1 MGTAKVFKDLKSHY
15 EFREDFERD
24 TELFNFTLT
33 RPVLRTYF
41 TPKTL
46 PFKIKSIKES
56 IQFSFVLNE
65 NFDYSITTTYDF
77 VIIAEVDEENYT
89 NKAVQIEVIKVNK
102 YKPYFL
108 QYNDTINLEEE
119 KIHGDVLSILA
130 KDDDKKDFIKCYFEN
145 RDKLDSKFSLNQTV
159 LIEYERPVNNV
170 TLKNI
175 EKLDYESITSYRI
188 VIIVK
193 DNQHKEQEKKLEGT
207 EFSDKAIIYVNVVD
221 IDDQNPTFI
230 KDCGVQRINEHYK
243 GTVAVVHAIDGDRG
257 INNPIQ
263 YRIDENLQS
272 SYFGMGKSG
281 ENGILF
287 VETVIDRENEAITNN
302 PILTVNIIA
311 EEYYENGTRA
321 VNRTTIS
328 TCTIIILDINDNKP
342 KFNEKHYEASVKE
355 NTQIG
360 IPITLNNDLIPKVSD
375 IDEGKNAKFK
385 LYLEDHEGIFAITP
399 TQGINDVIFMIRVN
413 KSEELDYERED
424 LLEPKQFNFKI
435 IAEETETEEGFSS
448 VVDVTVNL
456 EDVNDN
462 FPQFSSAD
470 VAYVYEN
477 ASKGDFATSIN
488 ATDID
493 SGYYG
498 TKGIRY
504 RLIPNY
510 ISDSFQIDSET
521 GDLRVS
527 KDDHGFDYE
536 KIQDY
541 YLTIEARD
549 ENGTGNANTTQLH
562 IVILDVNDNA
572 PKFCYENYSGY
583 LMENSEK
590 FTDILQVQATD
601 ADEPNSTNSIVKY
614 QIIHDAFEQFTIDPV
629 EGVITP
635 NSSLDFED
643 DEPPVNDNCITICTK
658 TYFLKVMAYDLGIP
672 RQSSEVSVYITLM
685 DENDNVPEFDATTC
699 DKSADINET
708 SVGGTHVAQVYATD
722 KDKSPMFS
730 NVSYTIIDGAKNN
743 FIIDRTRGNITVA
756 YNSYLNITDDKS
768 KLSYELKIEA
778 TDAMMKKEDNH
789 FCKVYINVKDIND
802 IPPKFKYVASTGY
815 KILENVND
823 KRIGLFE
830 AIDPDETK
838 QLKYFILFNKSEAL
852 QPDMISPVNE
862 EIYNFTKIFN
872 ITDEGEVWVVNPA
885 DREEMK
891 SIDLTIKVVDVN
903 GEINIPQEDEMRFR
917 IIIEDVNDND
927 PYFVN
932 NNTLEGY
939 VSKVFENVKNIMLL
953 TIQAKDIDEN
963 HTIVYTLEKDN
974 DAANYFDVN
983 EQTGELRIIKPA
995 DYEEIKWLNVTVFAT
1010 DSGVPSR
1017 NASALVTIEILDE
1030 NDNTPQFID
1039 APYTAEIKEHEPN
1052 GTFVIKINATDAD
1065 SGEKGTVYFKLS
1077 DLDNDDHYF
1086 QMEKETGK
1094 ITVLKD
1100 LDREIQEIYT
1110 INVQAYDNPFDRDD
1124 QNINLTQVKITLID
1138 INDNK
1143 PEIKSNEG
1151 CWRIPETHGIKEDIG
1166 IITATDRDK
1175 EGTPNSKIEFF
1186 IINSE
1191 YFDITLNGTLFVK
1204 SSLENLHEEF
1214 SIEVM
1219 AKDKGEP
1226 PLNSTQEFC
1235 VFVYD
1240 MNTYKPEFTN
1250 PQPNEFPKKVYTSED
1265 SDEIISKGRKLIQ
1278 IQATDKDNDKT
1289 TNGNVSYTIIQDDP
1303 ITKKYTEAFKI
1314 DPDGIIS
1321 VNTKLKK
1328 SEKDFYEIIVKACD
1342 NGKPKYCA
1350 DVNAIIHVY
1359 VTNEIDDKPK
1369 FNEREIHANFTEHSI
1384 IGEEQFTIPE
1394 AILIDDDNITICY
1407 FIVGGNASL
1416 FHLDKNTRILTIAK
1430 ELDREESP
1438 FHYIIVKAQIEC
1450 SRKPHHI
1457 DEFKI
1462 NQPDLINITIRVL
1475 DINDNA
1481 PEFIKPNFTGGVK
1494 AKDRKGKNIL
1504 TITATDKDEGEN
1516 AIVTYHVI
1524 SDIKVTKGEKL
1535 DGIRNYFLL
1544 NETTGKLALAFQPTF
1559 EMKGQFSFN
1568 VMAKDKDSLNDTAK
1582 VLIYLMREDQQIK
1595 IWFSKN
1601 VNQFTQEDQINL
1613 QEILQSSTQFI
1624 VNIDDVSAY
1633 SGNDLRYKDF
1643 TEVLMHLVN
1652 PKSNEVIEANE
1663 AISIIDRHYT
1673 VITAKTR
1680 TFVGDVHIDRHTTE
1694 KNINKTFWEE
1704 QESYILVATIGTLIF
1719 CMLLLLI
1726 VYYIRISSYKRL
1738 LKAATAKAYTD
1749 ANDYNMTKE
1758 NTTIV
1763 PNTNLHAMQ
1772 VSNPIWNQDEIVNKC
1787 FSEEAESDNGSQNS
1801 LDIND
1806 VEPNLCN
1813 NGGKDNPIFIPDNE
1827 NGEVK
1832 SYNSQQMD
1840 SLNVCDEGYKGS
1852 EKTINLNKMDLL
1864 KAVDNNWRRK
1874 NSKNDFN
1881 TNLASAPS
1889 FQDGDLY

>member
-1 MGTAKVFKDLKSHY
+1 
-15 EFREDFERD
+15 
-24 TELFNFTLT
+24 
-33 RPVLRTYF
+33 
-41 TPKTL
+41 
-46 PFKIKSIKES
+46 
-56 IQFSFVLNE
+56 
-65 NFDYSITTTYDF
+65 
-77 VIIAEVDEENYT
+77 NYI

-145 RDKLDSKFSLNQTV
+145 RDKLDSKFSLKQTV
-159 LIEYERPVNNV
+159 LIEDERPVNNV

-175 EKLDYESITSYRI
+175 EKLDYESGTFYRI

-193 DNQHKEQEKKLEGT
+193 DNQHEEHDEKLEGT
-207 EFSDKAIIYVNVVD
+207 EFSNKAIIFINVVD

-230 KDCGVQRINEHYK
+230 KDCGVQRISEHYK

-263 YRIDENLQS
+263 YSIDENLQS
-272 SYFGMGKSG
+272 SYFGMRKNG

-287 VETVIDRENEAITNN
+287 VKTDIDRKNEAITNN

-328 TCTIIILDINDNKP
+328 ACTIIVLDINDNKP
-342 KFNEKHYEASVKE
+342 LFNEKHYEASVKE

-385 LYLEDHEGIFAITP
+385 LYLEDHEDIFAITS

-435 IAEETETEEGFSS
+435 IAKETETEERFYS
-448 VVDVTVNL
+448 VVNVTVNL

-462 FPQFSSAD
+462 FPQFSSD
-470 VAYVYEN
+470 NVAYVYEN
-477 ASKGDFATSIN
+477 ASKGDFAASII

-498 TKGIRY
+498 TKDIRY
-504 RLIPNY
+504 RLITNY
-510 ISDSFQIDSET
+510 ISDSFQIDSKT

-601 ADEPNSTNSIVKY
+601 ADEPNSTNSIIRY

-629 EGVITP
+629 EGIITP

-643 DEPPVNDNCITICTK
+643 DEPPVNNNCITICTK
-658 TYFLKVMAYDLGIP
+658 MYFLKVMAYDLGIP

-685 DENDNVPEFDATTC
+685 
-699 DKSADINET
+699 
-708 SVGGTHVAQVYATD
+708 
-722 KDKSPMFS
+722 
-730 NVSYTIIDGAKNN
+730 
-743 FIIDRTRGNITVA
+743 
-756 YNSYLNITDDKS
+756 
-768 KLSYELKIEA
+768 
-778 TDAMMKKEDNH
+778 
-789 FCKVYINVKDIND
+789 
-802 IPPKFKYVASTGY
+802 
-815 KILENVND
+815 
-823 KRIGLFE
+823 
-830 AIDPDETK
+830 
-838 QLKYFILFNKSEAL
+838 
-852 QPDMISPVNE
+852 
-862 EIYNFTKIFN
+862 
-872 ITDEGEVWVVNPA
+872 
-885 DREEMK
+885 
-891 SIDLTIKVVDVN
+891 
-903 GEINIPQEDEMRFR
+903 
-917 IIIEDVNDND
+917 
-927 PYFVN
+927 
-932 NNTLEGY
+932 
-939 VSKVFENVKNIMLL
+939 
-953 TIQAKDIDEN
+953 
-963 HTIVYTLEKDN
+963 
-974 DAANYFDVN
+974 
-983 EQTGELRIIKPA
+983 
-995 DYEEIKWLNVTVFAT
+995 
-1010 DSGVPSR
+1010 
-1017 NASALVTIEILDE
+1017 
-1030 NDNTPQFID
+1030 
-1039 APYTAEIKEHEPN
+1039 
-1052 GTFVIKINATDAD
+1052 
-1065 SGEKGTVYFKLS
+1065 
-1077 DLDNDDHYF
+1077 
-1086 QMEKETGK
+1086 
-1094 ITVLKD
+1094 
-1100 LDREIQEIYT
+1100 
-1110 INVQAYDNPFDRDD
+1110 
-1124 QNINLTQVKITLID
+1124 
-1138 INDNK
+1138 
-1143 PEIKSNEG
+1143 
-1151 CWRIPETHGIKEDIG
+1151 
-1166 IITATDRDK
+1166 
-1175 EGTPNSKIEFF
+1175 
-1186 IINSE
+1186 
-1191 YFDITLNGTLFVK
+1191 
-1204 SSLENLHEEF
+1204 
-1214 SIEVM
+1214 
-1219 AKDKGEP
+1219 
-1226 PLNSTQEFC
+1226 
-1235 VFVYD
+1235 
-1240 MNTYKPEFTN
+1240 
-1250 PQPNEFPKKVYTSED
+1250 
-1265 SDEIISKGRKLIQ
+1265 
-1278 IQATDKDNDKT
+1278 
-1289 TNGNVSYTIIQDDP
+1289 
-1303 ITKKYTEAFKI
+1303 
-1314 DPDGIIS
+1314 
-1321 VNTKLKK
+1321 
-1328 SEKDFYEIIVKACD
+1328 
-1342 NGKPKYCA
+1342 
-1350 DVNAIIHVY
+1350 
-1359 VTNEIDDKPK
+1359 
-1369 FNEREIHANFTEHSI
+1369 
-1384 IGEEQFTIPE
+1384 
-1394 AILIDDDNITICY
+1394 
-1407 FIVGGNASL
+1407 
-1416 FHLDKNTRILTIAK
+1416 
-1430 ELDREESP
+1430 
-1438 FHYIIVKAQIEC
+1438 
-1450 SRKPHHI
+1450 
-1457 DEFKI
+1457 
-1462 NQPDLINITIRVL
+1462 
-1475 DINDNA
+1475 
-1481 PEFIKPNFTGGVK
+1481 
-1494 AKDRKGKNIL
+1494 
-1504 TITATDKDEGEN
+1504 
-1516 AIVTYHVI
+1516 
-1524 SDIKVTKGEKL
+1524 
-1535 DGIRNYFLL
+1535 
-1544 NETTGKLALAFQPTF
+1544 
-1559 EMKGQFSFN
+1559 
-1568 VMAKDKDSLNDTAK
+1568 
-1582 VLIYLMREDQQIK
+1582 
-1595 IWFSKN
+1595 
-1601 VNQFTQEDQINL
+1601 
-1613 QEILQSSTQFI
+1613 
-1624 VNIDDVSAY
+1624 
-1633 SGNDLRYKDF
+1633 
-1643 TEVLMHLVN
+1643 
-1652 PKSNEVIEANE
+1652 
-1663 AISIIDRHYT
+1663 
-1673 VITAKTR
+1673 
-1680 TFVGDVHIDRHTTE
+1680 RHTTE